1 MLTALIS
8 NMHNTQYSHIWFS
21 SAYIDILKKA
31 VPHYFQTLSKY
42 RITEKTS
49 SLNRNVKYAFGF
61 VKGILRFSIWFENK
75 SGIYHILK
83 VTLLITS
90 ANYLGAEWTLGGEEA
105 EWAPLW
111 TDLRTSQALSYPV
124 GLPLTSPLPESGLW
138 PSSLHGAELNSL
150 FRPFCYTVLSQK
162 WSSSRNTERKVF
174 LMEEP
179 NLISLPILAT
189 SSFSVSMIFIIREI
203 VWFLNLYWLILA
215 RITAQA

>member
-1 MLTALIS
+1 MIFFS
-8 NMHNTQYSHIWFS
+8 IYRYFKES
-21 SAYIDILKKA
+21 SASLFPDTVKIS
-31 VPHYFQTLSKY
+31 HYWKNI
-42 RITEKTS
+42 ITK
-49 SLNRNVKYAFGF
+49 LRNVKYAFGF

-124 GLPLTSPLPESGLW
+124 SLPLTSPLPVSGLW